1 MTAKKKE
8 KNDKTRSPAAPPLS
22 KKRLFLFRIIAA
34 IIVPLI
40 LLGGLELI
48 LRLFNFGYDTHA
60 FIERKVSGRTL
71 CFNNLKFGW
80 QFFPHNISRDFTGL
94 VFDAEKPPGT
104 YRIFVLGASAAQGIP
119 EGAYGFG
126 RILEVMLNDRCP
138 QTNFEVIVAAMVA
151 INSHAVLEIAK
162 DCAKYDPDLF
172 IIYLGNNEV
181 VGPFGPGTVFSSIS
195 PSISLIRASIALK
208 STKIGQLVES
218 MMALAQRG
226 SAPERWNGLAMFLD
240 KQVRYDSPHMNLV
253 YGYFEKNLNDI
264 CTIAHQAEA
273 PVIVSTVGCNLKDCP
288 PFASLHKPALDESE
302 KQKWQ
307 QLYDQGIVYETV
319 ADYNQAIQNYLAATQ
334 IDDTFAENHFRL
346 GRCYWLTA
354 DYQAAKEHFLKA
366 RLYDTLR
373 FRADDRI
380 NEIIRSIPEQRAET
394 GIYLVDAVSE
404 FEQNSPHSTPGE
416 ELFFEHVHLNFS
428 GNYVLASA
436 FFEKILNLIPP
447 SVKQNQSP
455 ILTEKQCAERLA
467 YTEADRYYLLVQIK
481 QMCSI
486 PPFTN
491 QLYHDEFI
499 NKINSQMNL
508 WKTYLK
514 PTRIQETLD
523 KYQAVLK
530 ARPDDWMLLLRYG
543 LILEQNKGTEYLKA
557 AEIQLQKAMQL
568 CPYNEATYLDLAK
581 NLHRQGQLSQAIEIL
596 RRLLDLKPNST
607 LAHYQ
612 LAKIYQDLK
621 NYKQFIRH
629 LSASMSIESVLTPDK
644 FYTALADAYF
654 LSGNTDKAVKILS
667 RLVKTYP
674 EKDTAQ
680 ARARLGYYLG
690 KQGNFKR
697 ALEESLLAAKLDP
710 NCAKQRGFEEYI
722 RFLKTKVKNQ

>member
-8 KNDKTRSPAAPPLS
+8 KNDKTRSPAVTPLS
-22 KKRLFLFRIIAA
+22 KKRLFLFRIIAV
-34 IIVPLI
+34 IVVPI
-40 LLGGLELI
+40 LFLGGTELI

-71 CFNNLKFGW
+71 CYNNLKFGW

-94 VFDAEKPPGT
+94 VFDAKKPPGT

-119 EGAYGFG
+119 EGAYSFG

-138 QTNFEVIVAAMVA
+138 QTHFEVIVAAMVA

-172 IIYLGNNEV
+172 IVYLGNNEV

-195 PSISLIRASIALK
+195 PSLSLIRASIALK

-218 MMALAQRG
+218 ILALAHRG
-226 SAPERWNGLAMFLD
+226 SVPARWNGLAMFLD

-253 YGYFEKNLNDI
+253 YSYFEKNLNDI
-264 CTIAHQAEA
+264 CTIANRAAA

-288 PFASLHKPALDESE
+288 PFASLHKETLAENE
-302 KQKWQ
+302 KQKWH
-307 QLYDQGIVYETV
+307 QLYDQGIVYETA
-319 ADYNQAIQNYLAATQ
+319 ADYNQAIQNYLAATR
-334 IDDTFAENHFRL
+334 IDDTFADLHFRL
-346 GRCYWLTA
+346 GRCYWRTA
-354 DYQAAKEHFLKA
+354 DYNDAREHYLKA

-380 NEIIRSIPEQRAET
+380 NEIIRSVSQQRAKDA
-394 GIYLVDAVSE
+394 IYLVDAVLALNK
-404 FEQNSPHSTPGE
+404 NSPHSTPGE
-416 ELFFEHVHLNFS
+416 ELFFEHVHMNFS
-428 GNYVLASA
+428 GNYVLARA

-455 ILTEKQCAERLA
+455 VLSEEQCAERLA
-467 YTEADRYYLLVQIK
+467 YTGADHYYLLAQIK

-499 NKINSQMNL
+499 EKINNQMDL
-508 WKTYLK
+508 WKSYLQ
-514 PTRIQETLD
+514 PPLFQEVLD
-523 KYQAVLK
+523 QYQTVLK

-543 LILEQNKGTEYLKA
+543 VILEQNKDAQSWKT

-581 NLHRQGQLSQAIEIL
+581 NLHRQGKLSQAIEIL
-596 RRLLDLKPNST
+596 RRLLVLKPNST
-607 LAHYQ
+607 LAHYE
-612 LAKIYQDLK
+612 LAKIYQDQK
-621 NYKQFIRH
+621 DYKKFIRH
-629 LSASMSIESVLTPDK
+629 LSASMAIEPVLTPDK
-644 FYTALADAYF
+644 FYTALAEAYF
-654 LSGNTDKAVKILS
+654 RSGNTNKAVKILS
-667 RLVKTYP
+667 KFVKTYP

-680 ARARLGYYLG
+680 AHANLGYYLG

-710 NCAKQRGFEEYI
+710 NCAKQQGFKEYI
-722 RFLKTKVKNQ
+722 RFLESKVKN